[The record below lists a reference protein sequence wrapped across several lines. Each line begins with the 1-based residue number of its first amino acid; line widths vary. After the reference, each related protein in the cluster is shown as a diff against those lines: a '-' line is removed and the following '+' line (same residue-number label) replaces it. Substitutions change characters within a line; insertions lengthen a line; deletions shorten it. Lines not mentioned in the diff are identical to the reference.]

1 MKTLFGTLLLVL
13 AAQAS
18 AQGIEADLDGN
29 ASALQ
34 ASEMR
39 PAPKKGSGPF
49 FQKRGQDSRQGDRT
63 NAVQTSSIRSR
74 GS

>member
-1 MKTLFGTLLLVL
+1 MKTLL
-13 AAQAS
+13 AATLFALATQVCAQAL
-18 AQGIEADLDGN
+18 EADLDGN

-39 PAPKKGSGPF
+39 PAPQPSRRAVQAKKGV
-49 FQKRGQDSRQGDRT
+49 RT
-63 NAVQTSSIRSR
+63 LSLGTPRSSPEK